1 MAKSPKDVL
10 DEFQSNMPKLARA
23 LPQVVEDFTRKLMPD
38 VLKDGALSL
47 KHKEL
52 IALGIAI
59 QARCDYCIVIHVK
72 KCLEAGATKEEIAE
86 VCGVAI
92 LMGGGLALTYSTFVA
107 KAVEEFGKP

>member
-10 DEFQSNMPKLARA
+10 DEFQSNMPKLARGLSA
-23 LPQVVEDFTRKLMPD
+23 SRGGLYEKAHAGRAQRRRAEPQAQGTDRPGHRDPGPVRL
-38 VLKDGALSL
+38 L
-47 KHKEL
+47 
-52 IALGIAI
+52 
-59 QARCDYCIVIHVK
+59 IVIHVK